1 MKLVDCMKKLRE
13 ELSQKIEQGKQA
25 LIDRNEFDLALEF
38 FEQAAHLAQEFSPP
52 LHSIVGVAYA
62 YMALAL
68 GKKNLRK
75 EALDKIT
82 SAIEYLQSDLKNP
95 LNFASILLGL
105 GLEFQKIE
113 LFDCSI
119 VVLKKAL
126 RLARSQ
132 EAESDLGAISI
143 ITRNLAFSL
152 YKTEN
157 CEAAARL
164 FRIAG
169 DLEDQPDVAVD
180 LYRNS
185 AYLYYKENK
194 KEEALNILETAFEKA
209 GILGDIINQD
219 KIARFQA
226 TISYEIFKK
235 NQDNNLLQQAVA
247 YAELCFEKLDFLKD
261 EDWKIRILYEKAMVH
276 GRLEE
281 TWLQIKLI
289 QQVSESKYTQQ
300 SEEYLIKAILLLTI
314 HFIEQDNFSEA
325 IFHLQKISKEQ
336 MNRINTLNPPLAKKI
351 NETQLILKK
360 YQERGQIK
368 TDLRFSREE
377 LEKPVEQLL
386 GKGELTIAENH
397 LEQDDLSSL
406 KPPTLE
412 VSVPESDSSFSGL
425 KPPSVEALHE
435 LFDEPEEISLP
446 LPITVRTRKT
456 DIVQPSQE
464 SLQERI
470 PEYSRLFQAH
480 KSWQEESLEESSFDS
495 APVEEP
501 LDFETIREEAEEI
514 VQFSD
519 IRSEVGHRLQKAG
532 WKVHYN
538 FAGKIR
544 KGAEPDIL
552 AEKGLI
558 RKNRKL
564 IFFAE
569 NTADAEICSFLLQ
582 SNLESGEKIVFLLQG
597 NINDVDIPI
606 EIKLVN
612 QIDQLF

>member
-1 MKLVDCMKKLRE
+1 MKKLRE

-25 LIDRNEFDLALEF
+25 LLDQNEFERALEF
-38 FEQAAHLAQEFSPP
+38 FEHAVHLAQEFSPP
-52 LHSIVGVAYA
+52 LLSIVGVAYA

-82 SAIEYLQSDLKNP
+82 SATDYLRSDLKNP
-95 LNFASILLGL
+95 LIYASILLGL
-105 GLEFQKIE
+105 GVEFQKIE
-113 LFDCSI
+113 LFDCSL
-119 VVLKKAL
+119 VTLKKAL
-126 RLARSQ
+126 KFARSQ
-132 EAESDLGAISI
+132 EAESDLAAIST
-143 ITRNLAFSL
+143 ITRNLAFS
-152 YKTEN
+152 YNKTDN
-157 CEAAARL
+157 SEAAARL

-169 DLEDQPDVAVD
+169 DLEDQPNIAVD

-209 GILGDIINQD
+209 GILGDTNNQNE
-219 KIARFQA
+219 IARFQA
-226 TISYEIFKK
+226 TISYEIFRK
-235 NQDNNLLQQAVA
+235 NQDNLLLQQALA
-247 YAELCFEKLDFLKD
+247 YAELCFEKLEFLQD
-261 EDWKIRILYEKAMVH
+261 ENWQVRILYEKAMVH
-276 GRLEE
+276 GRLDEK
-281 TWLQIKLI
+281 WLQMKLI
-289 QQVSESKYTQQ
+289 QQISESKQSEE
-300 SEEYLIKAILLLTI
+300 SEEYLIRAILLLTI
-314 HFIEQDNFSEA
+314 HSIEQGNFSEA
-325 IFHLQKISKEQ
+325 NFHLQKISEEQ
-336 MNRINTLNPPLAKKI
+336 MDKINTLNPTLAKKI
-351 NETQLILKK
+351 NETRIILRK

-386 GKGELTIAENH
+386 GEAH
-397 LEQDDLSSL
+397 LIGPEKQLERDDLSSL
-406 KPPTLE
+406 KPPALE
-412 VSVPESDSSFSGL
+412 VSVPESDSSYSRF

-435 LFDEPEEISLP
+435 LFEEPEEISP
-446 LPITVRTRKT
+446 PSPVTVRTTRT
-456 DIVQPSQE
+456 AIEQPSRE
-464 SLQERI
+464 SPGELI
-470 PEYSRLFQAH
+470 PDYSRLFQAH
-480 KSWQEESLEESSFDS
+480 KRRQEVSLEDPLFD
-495 APVEEP
+495 PTTPDEP
-501 LDFETIREEAEEI
+501 SDLEPIQQEAEEI
-514 VQFSD
+514 IQFSD
-519 IRSEVGHRLQKAG
+519 VRSEVGHRLQKAG
-532 WKVHYN
+532 WTVHYN
-538 FAGKIR
+538 FAGKTR

-597 NINDVDIPI
+597 NPSEADIPI